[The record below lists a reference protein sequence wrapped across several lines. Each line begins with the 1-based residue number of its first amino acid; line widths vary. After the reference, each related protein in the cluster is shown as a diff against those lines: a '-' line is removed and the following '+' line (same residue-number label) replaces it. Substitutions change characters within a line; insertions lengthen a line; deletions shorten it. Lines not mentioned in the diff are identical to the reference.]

1 MDLRHLTPHVFFA
14 SPHLRIYVVNLSLEC
29 HHKTD
34 ASEKCTAPVRQE
46 PPGVKKTTAVGDGET
61 LATFQLFVAIV
72 FW

>member
-1 MDLRHLTPHVFFA
+1 M
-14 SPHLRIYVVNLSLEC
+14 VNLSLEC